1 MSDRLFQLED
11 AAIGYR
17 RPLVESLSLD
27 ISRGEFWGIFGPNGA
42 GKTTFIKVLL
52 GALKPLAGKVRRAPG
67 LRLGYVPQLNSVR
80 DSLPLTVHQVIELGA
95 LDLKSAPA
103 PTETLERVNLAHMEK
118 ERFSDLSGGQRQRV
132 MIARALHRR
141 PDVLILD
148 EPTNGVDIPTRH
160 TVTGLM
166 KQLHDEG
173 VTLLLITHLL
183 AEIGPEVS
191 HFFWLDGRRDL
202 CLAGPRENVLES
214 PKLEEA
220 YGAGLR
226 IVSLDGKPVLTWADN
241 GLGNGEVQ

>member
-1 MSDRLFQLED
+1 MAETLFQLEGV
-11 AAIGYR
+11 AIGYR
-17 RPLVESLSLD
+17 RPLISSLVLG
-27 ISRGEFWGIFGPNGA
+27 IARGEFWGIFGPNGA

-52 GALKPLAGKVRRAPG
+52 GALKPLAGTVRRAPG

-80 DSLPLTVHQVIELGA
+80 DSLPLTVRQVIELGA
-95 LDLKSAPA
+95 LDLRNPPA
-103 PTETLERVNLAHMEK
+103 ATETLERVNLAHMAK

-166 KQLHDEG
+166 ARLHGEG

-202 CLAGPRENVLES
+202 CLAGPREEILKS

-226 IVSLDGKPVLTWADN
+226 IINVDGKPVLTWADN
-241 GLGNGEVQ
+241 GQGNGEVQ